1 MKIKINIYF
10 TVLFCLFL
18 SLAVTGQKI
27 GKPTTV
33 PTVAT
38 AAQKQIIN
46 EGIKLHDLK
55 QYDEAIKKYEQV
67 LKENPNNYEA
77 LYEMALS
84 FYYKKDMRNA
94 LETAYKL
101 VQYKSNIGLL
111 GYGLIANVLD
121 DSGKPKEAIELY
133 QKAIKQLEGDA
144 EPQPHLSSFY
154 YNLGITYFR
163 QKQYKEAREASKKA
177 VELNFKYASANYLLA
192 VIYHGTKYKVPALLA
207 AARLMPL
214 EINTD
219 RAKQSAAI
227 FLDIL
232 NPAKKD
238 EKTGNINIF
247 LDMNA
252 PKDEGDF
259 GTFDLILGTLT
270 AVKSEKDKDKTEN
283 EIFAEAVDT
292 VISLLE
298 EDKKLK
304 STFVGKTYIPYMVE
318 MKKQGFSKT
327 FAYLVL
333 QQNGNKEALKW
344 LVENEQQNVKFINW
358 ARSYQLKQ

>member
-1 MKIKINIYF
+1 MKKNIYL
-10 TVLFCLFL
+10 TILFCLVL
-18 SLAVTGQKI
+18 SLTVTAQKI
-27 GKPTTV
+27 SKPTLT

-38 AAQKQIIN
+38 AAQKQVIN

-67 LKENPNNYEA
+67 LKENPSNDEA

-84 FYYKKDMRNA
+84 YYTKKDSRNA
-94 LETAYKL
+94 VETAYKL
-101 VQYKSNIGLL
+101 IQYKSNVGLL

-121 DSGKPKEAIELY
+121 DSGKPKEALEIY

-144 EPQPHLSSFY
+144 EFQSHLSSLY
-154 YNLGITYFR
+154 YNVGITYFR

-177 VELNFKYASANYLLA
+177 VQLNFKYPSPNYLLA
-192 VIYHGTKYKVPALLA
+192 VIYQGTKYKVPALLA
-207 AARLMPL
+207 AARLISL
-214 EINTD
+214 EINTQ
-219 RAKQSAAI
+219 RARQSAAI
-227 FLDIL
+227 FLGIL
-232 NPAKKD
+232 NGAKKD

-247 LDMNA
+247 LDFDA

-259 GTFDLILGTLT
+259 GMYDLILGTLT
-270 AVKSEKDKDKTEN
+270 TVKSEKDKNKTEN

-292 VISLLE
+292 VIALLE

-327 FAYLVL
+327 FAYLIL

-344 LVENEQQNVKFINW
+344 LVENEQQNIKFINW
-358 ARSYQLKQ
+358 AKNYQLKR